1 MVKIIKYNDSKFN
14 STLEKIIQSKR
25 VGSEE
30 VKLSVSRILKDI
42 KKNKDKALFK
52 YAKKF
57 DNISNPE
64 KELKVKNTEIRNA
77 KLLCSKES
85 LKALKIAAKRI
96 EKFHSNQIPKNINY
110 SDKDG
115 VKVKTR
121 WIPLDSAGIYVP
133 GGKASYPSSV
143 LMSAIPAKIAGIKN
157 ITMTVPSPLGKINPL
172 ILAAAELCN
181 VKDIYKVG
189 GAQAIGALTY
199 GTKTIGSVDIIV
211 GPGNQWVAE
220 AKKQVLGEVNID
232 MMAGPSEILIVA
244 DKNNNPDW
252 IAYDMLA
259 QAEHDESAQSI
270 LITDNEIFAKQVSAS
285 IKKGVK
291 RLNRSDIIEKSL
303 KKNGIII
310 VIKNLKTSSDLI
322 NKIAPE
328 HLSLMFKNCQNIEKN
343 IFNAGVIFMGKW
355 TPEAMGDYI
364 LGPSHVL
371 PTNGAAKNSSGLSV
385 FDFMKRISTI
395 KSTQNAIKTLGP
407 SAKIIADCEG
417 LDAHAE
423 SIQARL
429 NEK

>member
-1 MVKIIKYNDSKFN
+1 MVKIIKYNDSNF
-14 STLEKIIQSKR
+14 SGALEKIIKSKR
-25 VGSEE
+25 VGSEN
-30 VKLSVSRILKDI
+30 VKLSVSRILEDI

-64 KELKVKNTEIRNA
+64 KELKVKNIEIKNA
-77 KLLCSKES
+77 KLSCSKES

-96 EKFHSNQIPKNINY
+96 EKFHKNQIPKNINY
-110 SDKDG
+110 SDKDD

-121 WIPLDSAGIYVP
+121 WLPLESAGIYVP

-143 LMSAIPAKIAGIKN
+143 LMSAIPAKVAGVKN
-157 ITMTVPSPLGKINPL
+157 ITMTVPSPKGKINPL

-181 VKDIYKVG
+181 IKDIFRVG
-189 GAQAIGALTY
+189 GAQAIGSLAY
-199 GTKTIGSVDIIV
+199 GTKTIGPVDIIV

-220 AKKQVLGEVNID
+220 AKKQVLGDVNID

-270 LITDNEIFAKQVSAS
+270 LITDSEIFAKQVNIS
-285 IKKGVK
+285 IEKEVK
-291 RLNRSDIIEKSL
+291 RLSRSEIIKKSL
-303 KKNGIII
+303 KKNGVIII
-310 VIKNLKTSSDLI
+310 IKDLKNSPDII
-322 NKIAPE
+322 NKIGPE

-343 IFNAGVIFMGKW
+343 IYNAGVIFIGKW

-364 LGPSHVL
+364 IGPSHVL

-385 FDFMKRISTI
+385 YNFIKRISTI
-395 KSTQNAIKTLGP
+395 KATQNTIKALGP

-417 LDAHAE
+417 LNAHAE

-429 NEK
+429 DEK

>member
-1 MVKIIKYNDSKFN
+1 MVKIIKYNDSNF
-14 STLEKIIQSKR
+14 SGVLEKIIKSKR

-30 VKLSVSRILKDI
+30 VKLSVSTILEDI

-64 KELKVKNTEIRNA
+64 KELKVKNIEIKNA
-77 KLLCSKES
+77 KLSCSKES

-96 EKFHSNQIPKNINY
+96 EKFHKNQIPKNINY
-110 SDKDG
+110 SDKDD
-115 VKVKTR
+115 VKIKTR
-121 WIPLDSAGIYVP
+121 WIPLESAGIYVP

-143 LMSAIPAKIAGIKN
+143 LMSAIPAKVAGVKN
-157 ITMTVPSPLGKINPL
+157 ITMTVPSPTGKINPL

-181 VKDIYKVG
+181 IKDIFRVG
-189 GAQAIGALTY
+189 GAQAIGSLAY
-199 GTKTIGSVDIIV
+199 GTKTIGPVDIIV

-220 AKKQVLGEVNID
+220 AKKQVLGDVNID

-270 LITDNEIFAKQVSAS
+270 LITDSEIFAKQVNIS
-285 IKKGVK
+285 IEKEVK
-291 RLNRSDIIEKSL
+291 RLSRSEIIKKSL
-303 KKNGIII
+303 KKNGVIII
-310 VIKNLKTSSDLI
+310 IKDLKNSPDII
-322 NKIAPE
+322 NKIGPE

-343 IFNAGVIFMGKW
+343 IYNAGVIFISKW

-364 LGPSHVL
+364 IGPSHVL
-371 PTNGAAKNSSGLSV
+371 PTNGASKNSSGLSV
-385 FDFMKRISTI
+385 YNFIKRISTI
-395 KSTQNAIKTLGP
+395 KTTQNTIKALGP

-417 LDAHAE
+417 LNAHAE